1 MSSEI
6 GALLTGL
13 APIGL
18 ATLVFLA
25 VGAVAML
32 MVHAMRGGANRAILA
47 AMPRYEGPNRLRS
60 AHPTNR
66 GAQASAQSGV
76 AETAGSG
83 LLLRL
88 ANMVTGSRYR
98 SWLRAKLAD
107 VGFRGAVALRAQL
120 VKKASFAIGGAF
132 FGLLFLTKG
141 PALGIGAV
149 LLLAT
154 LAFFVP
160 DLLLI
165 SEGQKRVESLDRGLP
180 DAIDLLN
187 LCVESGLSFENAIG
201 RVSVSLDGP
210 VAEEFGALISDL
222 QLGKSRTDALT
233 GLAERTQSKGLKRF
247 LSALLQVDR
256 LGVPIAGVL
265 AEQAD
270 EMRAVRKDRAREKGQ
285 QVTIKILMPL
295 MFCFLPAMFVI
306 VLGPAIVQLVK
317 TMSLL

>member
-1 MSSEI
+1 MSSFSDLFLA
-6 GALLTGL
+6 GA

-18 ATLVFLA
+18 AALVFLA
-25 VGAVAML
+25 VGAVATL
-32 MVHAMRGGANRAILA
+32 VVHAMRGGANRAILA
-47 AMPRYEGPNRLRS
+47 AMPRYEGPNQLRS
-60 AHPTNR
+60 VHPANR
-66 GAQASAQSGV
+66 GMSASAQP
-76 AETAGSG
+76 TASDGIGAG

-98 SWLRAKLAD
+98 SWLRGKLAD
-107 VGFRGAVALRAQL
+107 VGFRGAVAIRAQL

-132 FGLLFLTKG
+132 FGLLFLAKG
-141 PALGIGAV
+141 PAMGVGAV
-149 LLLAT
+149 ALLAT
-154 LAFFVP
+154 AAFFVP

-165 SEGQKRVESLDRGLP
+165 SEGQKRVDSLEQGLP

-233 GLAERTQSKGLKRF
+233 GLAERTRSKGLKRF

-265 AEQAD
+265 AEQAA